1 MYTSNKYS
9 KVDNVSD
16 AYLWHYWLDYM
27 NKNKMDRL
35 TKEKILDIR
44 DCESLLIY
52 ESYLLGKITKSPF
65 KEKGERAADVLSLVY
80 SEYVDP

>member
-1 MYTSNKYS
+1 
-9 KVDNVSD
+9 
-16 AYLWHYWLDYM
+16 
-27 NKNKMDRL
+27 MDRL